1 MSKKS
6 DQVTPTTASFR
17 PSSYWED
24 NDPLAAI
31 LRNVKGANR
40 RQIITDYWNAGRI
53 EDLDPDLLSDETVPE
68 LRQFLERL
76 HPSFMGGEYLPTLLP
91 AEVEIARISLQ
102 STTFDVISIR
112 AHREPG
118 SELIHYRIEDEY
130 DTNFEFEPTTSA
142 APLTHDEL
150 VAFIDGVDGGTGGGL
165 ALCYNEMNF
174 ECVGDA
180 DSLRNFTTVS
190 SLFYPDLE
198 DHYEAVFDRWVEE
211 KQEPC
216 DDEGDGHEDEEEEE

>member
-6 DQVTPTTASFR
+6 DQVTPAAVSFR

-76 HPSFMGGEYLPTLLP
+76 HPSFMGGEYLPELLP

-130 DTNFEFEPTTSA
+130 DTHFEFEPPTSA
-142 APLTHDEL
+142 EPLTHDEM
-150 VAFIDGVDGGTGGGL
+150 VALIDGVDGGNGGGL

-190 SLFYPDLE
+190 STFYPDLE
-198 DHYEAVFDRWVEE
+198 DHYEALFDRWVEE
-211 KQEPC
+211 KQELC
-216 DDEGDGHEDEEEEE
+216 HDEEDEGK

>member
-6 DQVTPTTASFR
+6 DQITPAAGSFR

-24 NDPLAAI
+24 YDPLAAI

-40 RQIITDYWNAGRI
+40 RQMITDYWNAGRI
-53 EDLDPDLLSDETVPE
+53 DELAPDLLADETAPE
-68 LRQFLERL
+68 LLQFLERL
-76 HPSFMGGEYLPTLLP
+76 HPSFMGGEYLPDLLP

-130 DTNFEFEPTTSA
+130 DTSFEFEPTTSSK
-142 APLTHDEL
+142 PLTHNEL
-150 VAFIDGVDGGTGGGL
+150 VALIDGVDGGNGGGL

-174 ECVGDA
+174 EGMGDA
-180 DSLRNFTTVS
+180 ESLRNFTKVS

-198 DHYEAVFDRWVEE
+198 DHYETVFDRWVEE

-216 DDEGDGHEDEEEEE
+216 DEGYEEKEE

>member
-6 DQVTPTTASFR
+6 DQITPAAGFFR

-24 NDPLAAI
+24 YDPLAAI

-40 RQIITDYWNAGRI
+40 RQMITDYWNAGRI
-53 EDLDPDLLSDETVPE
+53 DELAPDLLADETAPE
-68 LRQFLERL
+68 LLQFLERL
-76 HPSFMGGEYLPTLLP
+76 HPSFMGGEYLPDLLP

-130 DTNFEFEPTTSA
+130 DTHFEFEPPTSA
-142 APLTHDEL
+142 EPLTHDEM
-150 VAFIDGVDGGTGGGL
+150 VALIDGVDGGNGGGL

-190 SLFYPDLE
+190 STFYPDLE
-198 DHYEAVFDRWVEE
+198 DHYEALFDRWVEE
-211 KQEPC
+211 KQELC
-216 DDEGDGHEDEEEEE
+216 HDEEDEGK